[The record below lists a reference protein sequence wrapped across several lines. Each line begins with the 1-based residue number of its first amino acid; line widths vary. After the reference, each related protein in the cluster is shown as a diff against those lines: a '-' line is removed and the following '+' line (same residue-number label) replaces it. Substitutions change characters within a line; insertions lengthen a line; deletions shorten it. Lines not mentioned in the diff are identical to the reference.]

1 MWKVLALLVLT
12 TGVLAACGRDDIA
25 QTKAQAAKPAVT
37 APRAV
42 AASPLPD
49 AMAMTFM
56 AIPAGTFRRGAES
69 GSPDEWPVNEVRIT
83 RAFEMQRTEVTQGQ
97 WEAVM
102 GSNPAYFKDC
112 GATCPVENV
121 SWADAQAFV
130 TKLNARKDGYQY
142 RLPTEAEWE
151 YAARA
156 GTTGQYGGTG
166 TLDEMGWYNGNAGKR
181 THPVAGKQPNAWG
194 LYDMHGNVAEW
205 VADWDG
211 PYSDGPVSDPTGPAS
226 GLARS
231 CRGGHA
237 DRDARAARSTSRGA
251 YPPGYTNNYW
261 GFRLVRSR

>member
-1 MWKVLALLVLT
+1 MRRVLALLVLT
-12 TGVLAACGRDDIA
+12 TGVLAACGRVETA
-25 QTKAQAAKPAVT
+25 RTNAQAETTAVA

-49 AMAMTFM
+49 ALAMTFM

-69 GSPDEWPVNEVRIT
+69 GNPDEWPVNDVRIT

-102 GSNPAYFKDC
+102 GSNPAFFKDC
-112 GATCPVENV
+112 GPTCPVENV
-121 SWADAQAFV
+121 SWDDAQAFV
-130 TKLNARKDGYQY
+130 TKLNARTDGYQY

-156 GTTGQYGGTG
+156 GTTGDYGGTG
-166 TLDEMGWYNGNAGKR
+166 KLDEMGWYVGNAGKR
-181 THPVAGKQPNAWG
+181 THPVAQKQPNAWG

-205 VADWDG
+205 VTDWDG
-211 PYSDGPVSDPTGPAS
+211 PYSTGAASDPTGPA
-226 GLARS
+226 GGQTRG

-237 DRDARAARSTSRGA
+237 NRDARAARSAPRSA
-251 YPPGYTNNYW
+251 YPPGYTNDYW
-261 GFRLVRSR
+261 GFRLVRVR